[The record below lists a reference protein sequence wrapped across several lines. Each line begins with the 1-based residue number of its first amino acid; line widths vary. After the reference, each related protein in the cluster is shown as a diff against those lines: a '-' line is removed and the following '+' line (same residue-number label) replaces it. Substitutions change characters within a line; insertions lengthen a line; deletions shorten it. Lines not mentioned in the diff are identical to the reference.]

1 MTEDLND
8 EEESF
13 FDLSDE
19 FGSSEKASVEG
30 VWVQLGEK
38 ARIRVARLANPAAR
52 KAYMKIPKA
61 IRSLHESG
69 NTSNK
74 QMTEFLCRF
83 LGSHI
88 LKNWEGMFDKGKSLP
103 AYTEE
108 HGFAFLSKY
117 RRFRDRVWELAN
129 DEDLFNVE
137 VEEAVGNSSKRS
149 SGT

>member
-1 MTEDLND
+1 MVENLN

-19 FGSSEKASVEG
+19 FGSNEQASIDG

-38 ARIRVARLANPAAR
+38 ARIRVARLANPAAQ
-52 KAYMKIPKA
+52 KAYGKIPKA
-61 IRSLHESG
+61 IRILHEKG

-74 QMTEFLCRF
+74 QAAEFLCRF
-83 LGSHI
+83 LGGHI
-88 LKNWEGMFDKGKSLP
+88 LKDWENMADKGKSLP
-103 AYTEE
+103 SYTEE
-108 HGFAFLSKY
+108 HGFAFLLKY
-117 RRFRDRVWELAN
+117 RRFRNRVWELAD

-137 VEEAVGNSSKRS
+137 VEEAVGNLPKRS